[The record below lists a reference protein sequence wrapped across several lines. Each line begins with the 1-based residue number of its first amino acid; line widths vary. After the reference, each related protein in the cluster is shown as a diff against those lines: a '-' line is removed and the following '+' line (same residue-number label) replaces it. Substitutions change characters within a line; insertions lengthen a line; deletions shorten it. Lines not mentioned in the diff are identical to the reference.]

1 MGRRKRKV
9 VKIVRRTLPRI
20 FLCPKCGKQSVS
32 VKVDKKGQTA
42 HVVCGGCG
50 AAADVPRLPHE
61 QPVDLYCKFTD
72 KFYAGEL

>member
-9 VKIVRRTLPRI
+9 VKIIKRSLPRI

-32 VKVDKKGQTA
+32 VKVEGKGQTA
-42 HVVCGGCG
+42 HIICGGCG
-50 AAADVPRLPHE
+50 AEAEVPRASHE
-61 QPVDLYCKFTD
+61 QPIDLYCKFTD

>member
-9 VKIVRRTLPRI
+9 VKIIRRTLPKI

-32 VKVDKKGQTA
+32 VKVDNKGQLA
-42 HVVCGGCG
+42 HVVCGSCG
-50 AAADVPRLPHE
+50 AATDVPKLPHE